1 LALVVLA
8 QLLLPQKALTV
19 LILPFLPLLQ
29 LVAVVVAR
37 TTPIQISTM
46 VLMAVRVVVRQVF
59 SKPQQLVVRQAPLP
73 LQFKALLAVV
83 LPPLQVHRVQG
94 LVRVAVV
101 HRKLE
106 TLKTQTLA
114 VLAVTVLLIVFL
126 AHQLHTL
133 VVAVVVVVATMLKQA
148 ALVVLAAAVLVAR

>member
-1 LALVVLA
+1 MILIWMVV
-8 QLLLPQKALTV
+8 
-19 LILPFLPLLQ
+19 
-29 LVAVVVAR
+29 R
-37 TTPIQISTM
+37 G
-46 VLMAVRVVVRQVF
+46 VRVVVRQVF

-83 LPPLQVHRVQG
+83 LPPLQVQRVQG

-114 VLAVTVLLIVFL
+114 VRAVTVLLIVFL
-126 AHQLHTL
+126 AHQLLTL
-133 VVAVVVVVATMLKQA
+133 VAVVAVAVATMLKVA
-148 ALVVLAAAVLVAR
+148 ALEERAAAVLVAR